1 MVYLCVPNP
10 WYLEGVLSEKY
21 ALRKPMYDSVDVSLL
36 NLDFC
41 RLIMCQMPPSVGAFV
56 PIQATIRNYFCNVR
70 VTLEIYKLSGNIMQM
85 TIDMT
90 EKAEIWYGIKIQK
103 KWRTGSLH
111 YRGIQFSREQLNK
124 SARQYRIKNKKSRAD

>member
-1 MVYLCVPNP
+1 
-10 WYLEGVLSEKY
+10 
-21 ALRKPMYDSVDVSLL
+21 
-36 NLDFC
+36 
-41 RLIMCQMPPSVGAFV
+41 
-56 PIQATIRNYFCNVR
+56 
-70 VTLEIYKLSGNIMQM
+70 MQM

-124 SARQYRIKNKKSRAD
+124 SARQYRIKNKKSRADWVYYEGLEKVGTVGWHQIWLEESWGQKSNEELSGNWKVKLHISRLVL